1 MIFVC
6 LRRVFGDGFELRFI
20 DFLEVRWEFVVW
32 WWDFEMIGVEGFVL
46 EWEFYISCFGFC

>member
-1 MIFVC
+1 MIFAC